1 MFIALNLLKGFLNP
15 KIIMVVVISVI
26 VFGAG
31 YKFGSSTT
39 KNSMQLIIDKQRLSY
54 QHNLDFIT
62 KKFNLKVKEV
72 EDLKKIINDNNKK
85 ANDERLRLESINA
98 KVSARLSFVIAR
110 NKTTIKYIKLENKSI
125 IEKLNAHE
133 NKILNTELSPVYI
146 NWLFSGT
153 NKTQSHH

>member
-1 MFIALNLLKGFLNP
+1 
-15 KIIMVVVISVI
+15 
-26 VFGAG
+26 
-31 YKFGSSTT
+31 
-39 KNSMQLIIDKQRLSY
+39 MQLIIDKQRLSY